1 MLARLCAL
9 VVWALVAATTVFW
22 GLRLLV
28 RAPPAPTAA
37 VVVGDA
43 TSTRV
48 DLTRLL
54 GATPVAVAA
63 APGVLTEA
71 GSRFRLLGIMAP
83 KPSATGRA
91 HGVALIAVDGKLP
104 RAYQV
109 GAAVDGEMLL
119 QSVSLRSAAL
129 GSARGGPGVT
139 LELPPLPTA
148 ATGTL
153 PAPGQMSGQIPGQL
167 PGQAPVPVS
176 VVPGLAQRIAA
187 QTMLPQVMPV
197 PPFAAP
203 QVSNPGGVVPQP
215 PPPREPGTSPQ

>member
-9 VVWALVAATTVFW
+9 VVWALVAATAVFW

-28 RAPPAPTAA
+28 RAPPAPAAA

-54 GATPVAVAA
+54 GATPVAVA

-109 GAAVDGEMLL
+109 GAAVDGDMLL

-139 LELPPLPTA
+139 LEMPPLPTA

-153 PAPGQMSGQIPGQL
+153 PASGQIPGQ
-167 PGQAPVPVS
+167 APVPIS

-187 QTMLPQVMPV
+187 QTMLPQVVPA

-203 QVSNPGGVVPQP
+203 QVPNPGGVVPQP

>member
-9 VVWALVAATTVFW
+9 VVWALVAATAVFW

-28 RAPPAPTAA
+28 RAPSAPPAA
-37 VVVGDA
+37 VLVGDA
-43 TSTRV
+43 STRV

-54 GATPVAVAA
+54 GAAPVAVA

-109 GAAVDGEMLL
+109 GAAVDGDMLL

-129 GSARGGPGVT
+129 GSARGGPAVT

-153 PAPGQMSGQIPGQL
+153 PVPGQIPGR
-167 PGQAPVPVS
+167 APVPVS

-187 QTMLPQVMPV
+187 QTMLPQGMPV
-197 PPFAAP
+197 QPFATP
-203 QVSNPGGVVPQP
+203 QVPNPGSVVPEP
-215 PPPREPGTSPQ
+215 PQPRETQ